1 MRIISIIVTH
11 NRLKELKNCLQ
22 YIDKQIKKPDKILV
36 VNNNSSDGTEDFLIF
51 NNIDHINSI
60 KNIGSAGGWNI
71 GIEYA
76 LNNHFDLIWLMD
88 DDGYPHH
95 KSLSYL
101 YDSILDK
108 DIVCLSSLVVDSKNH
123 TRLAIPLP
131 VLNKKKLPVMLKKKR
146 KIYFTDDLL
155 IKNNKFYEFA
165 NFFNGT
171 LIKVNAIKSIGQ
183 INKNFFLYGEEVDY
197 FFRLRQLGSV
207 YTLCKAIHYHP
218 SINKPWTL
226 IKIYFYIKN
235 SIYLNYQYFD
245 YPLLRSY
252 ANLIVILFRVIK
264 NNNISF
270 FINLFKFVN
279 FKIIILAVIRGF
291 SFKLGNDFK
300 K

>member
-36 VNNNSSDGTEDFLIF
+36 VNNNSSDGTKDFLIF

-76 LNNHFDLIWLMD
+76 LNNQFDLIWLMD

-108 DIVCLSSLVVDSKNH
+108 DIICLSSLVVDSKNH
-123 TRLAIPLP
+123 KRLAIPLP

-171 LIKVNAIKSIGQ
+171 LIKVNAIKNIGQ
-183 INKNFFLYGEEVDY
+183 INKNFFYMERKWII
-197 FFRLRQLGSV
+197 FF
-207 YTLCKAIHYHP
+207 
-218 SINKPWTL
+218 
-226 IKIYFYIKN
+226 
-235 SIYLNYQYFD
+235 D
-245 YPLLRSY
+245 
-252 ANLIVILFRVIK
+252 
-264 NNNISF
+264 
-270 FINLFKFVN
+270 
-279 FKIIILAVIRGF
+279 
-291 SFKLGNDFK
+291 
-300 K
+300 